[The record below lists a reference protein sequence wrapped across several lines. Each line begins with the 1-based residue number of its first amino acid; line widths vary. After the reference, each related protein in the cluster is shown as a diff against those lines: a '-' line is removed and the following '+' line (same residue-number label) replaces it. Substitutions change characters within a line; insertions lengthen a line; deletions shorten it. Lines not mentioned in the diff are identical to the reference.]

1 MPIKVLPPDLA
12 SKIAA
17 GEVVE
22 RPASAVKEL
31 VENSLDAGASQITV
45 EIQGGGV
52 QQIRVTDDGSGIPV
66 DQVELAFQRHATSK
80 LDSQAQLESMSTL
93 GFRGEALP
101 SIAAVSDLT
110 LTTRSADADAGHTVR
125 LKWGTFTHSGAQGA
139 AAGTSVTVSDLF
151 GNLPARRKF
160 LRTNST
166 EASRVQELVSR
177 YALAYPHVRFL
188 LTVDGKQQLLTPGT
202 GNPKDALAAVYGLD
216 VAEQMLE
223 VHGEDAE
230 AGYRVDGFI
239 SPPNLN
245 RANRT
250 HMAFFVNRR
259 WIQSRMLS
267 FSLEEAYHGL
277 LPDRR
282 YPLAA
287 LNLDIPYS
295 QVDVNSHPS
304 KREIRFHQEGK
315 AFSTLQ
321 RAVRAVLVAESPVPQ
336 MRPPAPLSGASATEG
351 PSFFPRI
358 SFARGGVSGG
368 ASGGGAH
375 SGTYP
380 APSDTI
386 TPAVS
391 RPGAPALKVVGQ
403 LKLTY
408 IVAEGLE
415 GMFLV
420 DQHAAHERVL
430 FERLRQGPPEST
442 DGESKDREP
451 LSQPLLEPVTV
462 ELSPAQVDVLK
473 DHGGFLESYGFAVEH
488 FGDSSY
494 LLRAVPAIL
503 SPKGPGDPG
512 KSLLDVLDMVAFE
525 GLMRQHED
533 VLAASIACHG
543 AIRAGKSLTEA
554 EMRTLLEQLEA
565 AENPHTCP
573 HGRPTMIHFSSNHME
588 REFGRR

>member
-52 QQIRVTDDGSGIPV
+52 QQIRITDDGHGIPV

-110 LTTRSADADAGHTVR
+110 LTTRCSDADAGHTVH
-125 LKWGTFTHSGAQGA
+125 LKWGTLTHSGAQGA
-139 AAGTSVTVSDLF
+139 AGGTSVTVSDLF

-188 LTVDGKQQLLTPGT
+188 LTVDGKQQLLTPGS
-202 GNPKDALAAVYGLD
+202 GNPKDALASVYGVD

-230 AGYRVDGFI
+230 VGYRVDGFI
-239 SPPNLN
+239 SPPSLN

-267 FSLEEAYHGL
+267 FALEEAYHGL
-277 LPDRR
+277 LPERR
-282 YPLAA
+282 FPLAA
-287 LNLDIPYS
+287 LNLDVPYN
-295 QVDVNSHPS
+295 QVDVNAHPS

-315 AFSTLQ
+315 AFATLQ
-321 RAVRAVLVAESPVPQ
+321 RAVRAVLVADSPVPQ
-336 MRPPAPLSGASATEG
+336 MRPPPPVSGSPVAEG
-351 PSFFPRI
+351 PAFFPRI
-358 SFARGGVSGG
+358 SFGGGTR
-368 ASGGGAH
+368 GGGAH
-375 SGTYP
+375 RGTYP
-380 APSDTI
+380 PPPETF
-386 TPAVS
+386 TPAIS

-430 FERLRQGPPEST
+430 FERLRQGSSGPQ
-442 DGESKDREP
+442 DREP
-451 LSQPLLEPVTV
+451 QSQPLLEPVTV
-462 ELSPAQVDVLK
+462 ELSPAQVDMLK
-473 DHGGFLESYGFAVEH
+473 DHGGLLESYGFVVEH
-488 FGDSSY
+488 FGDNSF
-494 LLRAVPAIL
+494 LLRAVPSIL
-503 SPKGPGDPG
+503 TSKGPGDPG

-525 GLMRQHED
+525 GLMRQQED

-543 AIRAGKSLTEA
+543 AIRAGKSLTEI

-565 AENPHTCP
+565 VETPHTCP
-573 HGRPTMIHFSSNHME
+573 HGRPTMIHFSSYHME

>member
-52 QQIRVTDDGSGIPV
+52 QQIRITDDGHGIPV

-110 LTTRSADADAGHTVR
+110 LTTRCSDADAGHTVH
-125 LKWGTFTHSGAQGA
+125 LKWGTLTHSGAQGA
-139 AAGTSVTVSDLF
+139 AGGTSVTVSDLF

-188 LTVDGKQQLLTPGT
+188 LTVDGKQQLLTPGS
-202 GNPKDALAAVYGLD
+202 GNPKDALASVYGVD

-230 AGYRVDGFI
+230 VGYRVDGFI
-239 SPPNLN
+239 SPPSLN

-267 FSLEEAYHGL
+267 FALEEAYHGL
-277 LPDRR
+277 LPERR
-282 YPLAA
+282 FPLAA
-287 LNLDIPYS
+287 LNLDVPYN

-315 AFSTLQ
+315 AFATLQ
-321 RAVRAVLVAESPVPQ
+321 RAVRAVLVADSPVPQ
-336 MRPPAPLSGASATEG
+336 MRPPPPVSGSPVAEG
-351 PSFFPRI
+351 PAFFPRI
-358 SFARGGVSGG
+358 SFGGGTR
-368 ASGGGAH
+368 GGGAH
-375 SGTYP
+375 RGTYP
-380 APSDTI
+380 PPPETF
-386 TPAVS
+386 TPAIS

-430 FERLRQGPPEST
+430 FERLRQGSSGPQ
-442 DGESKDREP
+442 DREP
-451 LSQPLLEPVTV
+451 QSQPLLEPVTV
-462 ELSPAQVDVLK
+462 ELSPAQVDMLK
-473 DHGGFLESYGFAVEH
+473 DHGGLLESYGFVVEH
-488 FGDSSY
+488 FGDNSF
-494 LLRAVPAIL
+494 LLRAVPSIL
-503 SPKGPGDPG
+503 TSKGPGDPG

-525 GLMRQHED
+525 GLMRQQED

-543 AIRAGKSLTEA
+543 AIRAGKSLTEI

-565 AENPHTCP
+565 VETPHTCP
-573 HGRPTMIHFSSNHME
+573 HGRPTMIHFSSYHME

>member
-22 RPASAVKEL
+22 RPASVVKEL
-31 VENSLDAGASQITV
+31 VENSLDAGSSHITV
-45 EIQGGGV
+45 EIKGGGV
-52 QQIRVTDDGSGIPV
+52 QQIRITDDGHGIPV

-80 LDSQAQLESMSTL
+80 LESQEQLEAMSTL

-110 LTTRSADADAGHTVR
+110 LTTRPAGADAGHTVQI
-125 LKWGTFTHSGAQGA
+125 KWGNFTHSGAQGA

-166 EASRVQELVSR
+166 EASRVQEMVGR
-177 YALAYPHVRFL
+177 YALAYPQTRFQ
-188 LTVDGKQQLLTPGT
+188 LTVDGKQQLLTPGS
-202 GNPKDALAAVYGLD
+202 GSPKDALAAVYGVD
-216 VAEQMLE
+216 VAEQMLD
-223 VHGEDAE
+223 VHGEDDE
-230 AGYRVDGFI
+230 SGYRVDGFI
-239 SPPNLN
+239 SPPSLN

-250 HMAFFVNRR
+250 HMTFFVNRR

-267 FSLEEAYHGL
+267 FALEEAYHGL
-277 LPDRR
+277 LPERR

-304 KREIRFHQEGK
+304 KREVRFHQEGK

-321 RAVRAVLVAESPVPQ
+321 RAVRAVLVADSPVPQ
-336 MRPPAPLSGASATEG
+336 MRPPSPIPGSAAAAA

-358 SFARGGVSGG
+358 SFGGHGSGG
-368 ASGGGAH
+368 QGSGGHAGP
-375 SGTYP
+375 YP
-380 APSDTI
+380 PQPETFI
-386 TPAVS
+386 PAMT
-391 RPGAPALKVVGQ
+391 RPTSPALKVVGQ

-408 IVAEGLE
+408 IVAEGPE

-430 FERLRQGPPEST
+430 FDRLRRGSSNSQSQ
-442 DGESKDREP
+442 DGEP

-462 ELSPAQVDVLK
+462 ELSPAQVDVLRG
-473 DHGGFLESYGFAVEH
+473 HGEFLEGYGFAVEH
-488 FGDSSY
+488 FGDNSY
-494 LLRAVPAIL
+494 LLRAVPGVLA
-503 SPKGPGDPG
+503 SKGLGDPG

-525 GLMRQHED
+525 GMLRQQED

-543 AIRAGKSLTEA
+543 AIRAGKSLTEG
-554 EMRTLLEQLEA
+554 EMRTLLEQLET

-573 HGRPTMIHFSSNHME
+573 HGRPTMIHFSSYHME

>member
-52 QQIRVTDDGSGIPV
+52 QQIRITDDGHGIPV

-101 SIAAVSDLT
+101 SIAAISDLT
-110 LTTRSADADAGHTVR
+110 LTTRCSDADAGHTVH
-125 LKWGTFTHSGAQGA
+125 LKWGTLTHSGAQGA
-139 AAGTSVTVSDLF
+139 AGGTSVTVSDLF

-188 LTVDGKQQLLTPGT
+188 LTVDGKQQLLTPGS
-202 GNPKDALAAVYGLD
+202 GNPKDALASVYGVD

-230 AGYRVDGFI
+230 VGYRVDGFI
-239 SPPNLN
+239 SPPSLN

-267 FSLEEAYHGL
+267 FALEEAYHGL
-277 LPDRR
+277 LPERR
-282 YPLAA
+282 FPLAA
-287 LNLDIPYS
+287 LNLDVPYN

-315 AFSTLQ
+315 AFATLQ
-321 RAVRAVLVAESPVPQ
+321 RAVRAVLVADSPVPQ
-336 MRPPAPLSGASATEG
+336 MRPPPPVSGSPVAEG
-351 PSFFPRI
+351 PAFFPRI
-358 SFARGGVSGG
+358 SFGGGTR
-368 ASGGGAH
+368 GGGAH
-375 SGTYP
+375 RGTYP
-380 APSDTI
+380 PPPETF
-386 TPAVS
+386 TPAIS

-430 FERLRQGPPEST
+430 FERLRQGSSGPQ
-442 DGESKDREP
+442 DREP
-451 LSQPLLEPVTV
+451 QSQPLLEPVTV
-462 ELSPAQVDVLK
+462 ELSPAQVDMLK
-473 DHGGFLESYGFAVEH
+473 DHGGLLESYGFVVEH
-488 FGDSSY
+488 FGDNSF
-494 LLRAVPAIL
+494 LLRAVPSIL
-503 SPKGPGDPG
+503 TSKGPGDPG

-525 GLMRQHED
+525 GLMRQQED

-543 AIRAGKSLTEA
+543 AIRAGKSLTEI

-565 AENPHTCP
+565 VETPHTCP
-573 HGRPTMIHFSSNHME
+573 HGRPTMIHFSSYHME